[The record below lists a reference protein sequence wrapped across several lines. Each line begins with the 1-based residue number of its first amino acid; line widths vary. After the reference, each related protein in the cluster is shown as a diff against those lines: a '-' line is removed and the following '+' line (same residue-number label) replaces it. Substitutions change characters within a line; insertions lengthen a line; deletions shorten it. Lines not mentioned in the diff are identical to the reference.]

1 MTEDNHTTISN
12 NNNSNEQCLVFS
24 EQHKELASKAKQEYE
39 AGQFD
44 GLLMPVSVN
53 AYEGFAF

>member
-44 GLLMPVSVN
+44 GLLMPVFVN